1 MSTLKTKRVLVC
13 TAILS
18 LFIAI
23 VLPSAA
29 YANNDRGRGQERR
42 YERRDDRRGGNYRRD
57 KRKQEKFVN
66 GHDARDGRWDGR
78 GPRRYQSLN
87 RSDRQNYNY
96 RVVNRNQRRYYNRSD
111 QYRTDRRYN
120 NDYYRGA
127 NSNVRSR
134 DVIGGI
140 LGTILSG
147 Q

>member
-1 MSTLKTKRVLVC
+1 MSNSKTKRMLVC

-29 YANNDRGRGQERR
+29 YADNDRGRGHERR

-57 KRKQEKFVN
+57 KRKQEKFIN

-78 GPRRYQSLN
+78 GPRRN
-87 RSDRQNYNY
+87 RSFNRTFWQDYKYRNENRDR
-96 RVVNRNQRRYYNRSD
+96 RRYYNRTY
-111 QYRTDRRYN
+111 QNRNDRRYD
-120 NDYYRGA
+120 NDYYRGPT
-127 NSNVRSR
+127 SNVRTR
-134 DVIGGI
+134 DIIGGI